1 MQFREVAS
9 QDRPAVLLMR
19 DGRLRV
25 GPKTYPG
32 AVLLLGG
39 DAREWA
45 PCSAAGIDPLSLRPV
60 MDSVPAV
67 DLLLIGTGPVRV
79 RITPEVESVLDAAG
93 IAHEAMATA
102 SAVRALNA
110 LAGDAREIAFAAL
123 PG

>member
-1 MQFREVAS
+1 MQIHEVS
-9 QDRPAVLLMR
+9 PQDRPAVLLMR

-39 DAREWA
+39 DAREWG
-45 PCSAAGIDPLSLRPV
+45 PCSAAAIDPLSLRPV
-60 MDSVPAV
+60 TDSVPVV
-67 DLLLIGTGPVRV
+67 DLLLIGTGPDRV
-79 RITPEVESVLDAAG
+79 RIAPEVVSALDAAG

-102 SAVRALNA
+102 SAVRAVNA